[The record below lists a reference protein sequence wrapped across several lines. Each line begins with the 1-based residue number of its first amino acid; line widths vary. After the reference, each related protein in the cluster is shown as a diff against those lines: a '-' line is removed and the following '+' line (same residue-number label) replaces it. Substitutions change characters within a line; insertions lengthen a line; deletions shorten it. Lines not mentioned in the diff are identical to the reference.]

1 MKALIIVIA
10 ATAALAACNQ
20 ATKQQQ
26 QPSRAEHPAGAAAE
40 EVPPIP
46 PPGTG
51 PDAKTPLGQP
61 RQTIDP
67 KSPEAAG
74 QVVQQFGALIE
85 QNRLDEAAKLWSSAD
100 AAAAFT
106 RKLHGPTHLEIGE
119 LGEAQG
125 AAGSLYISV
134 AVVFTGDTLRQ
145 RAKVV
150 LRRVNDVPG
159 SADEQRHWHI
169 ERIDWSTRA

>member
-20 ATKQQQ
+20 ARQR
-26 QPSRAEHPAGAAAE
+26 QPASRAEHPASAD
-40 EVPPIP
+40 EVVPAIP

-51 PDAKTPLGQP
+51 PDAKTPLGEP
-61 RQTIDP
+61 RQPIDP
-67 KSPEAAG
+67 RSAEAAG

-85 QNRLDEAAKLWSSAD
+85 QKRLGEAAKLWSNAD

-106 RKLHGPTHLEIGE
+106 RKLHAPTHLEIGE
-119 LGEAQG
+119 LGEAEG

-134 AVVFTGDTLRQ
+134 PVVFYSDTLRR
-145 RAKVV
+145 RARVV

-159 SADEQRHWHI
+159 STDEQRHWHI
-169 ERIDWSTRA
+169 ERIDWSARA